1 MVIPINILRGSS
13 YALAACIIWGL
24 IFVVPLFMEGYTP
37 IEIAIGRYFTYGI
50 FSSAILFRI
59 CIQKGKIYP
68 FSIFLRAI
76 GYSFACSVGYYI
88 FVILSM
94 RYSSPAI
101 CTLILGVSPITIAF
115 YGNWKQKECSYR
127 SLMIPSILICI
138 GLAVINTPSILEA
151 SSPSTYILGLIYAL
165 LALGAWTWYLVA
177 NFAFLK
183 KNPTIDSGVWSTLI
197 GVGTLFWA
205 LILGIAAIIFFD
217 DQLNFRKYV
226 DVGPELTNFLI
237 GCLILGF
244 LCSWVGAYLW
254 NKASLYLPVSLAG
267 QLTIMET
274 FFGLFY
280 VYLLEQRFPPL
291 LEFLGIL
298 LFVVAIVYGIQVSS
312 QERAKLTEI

>member
-1 MVIPINILRGSS
+1 MPVNIFRGSL

-24 IFVVPLFMEGYTP
+24 IFVVPLFMEGFTP
-37 IEIAIGRYFTYGI
+37 VEIAIGRYFTYGI
-50 FSSAILFRI
+50 FSSAIMLRI
-59 CIQKGKIYP
+59 CLKKRQIYS
-68 FSIFLRAI
+68 FSIFLKAI

-115 YGNWKQKECSYR
+115 YGNWKQKECSYQ
-127 SLMIPSILICI
+127 SLIIPSILIVI
-138 GLAVINTPSILEA
+138 GLAVINIPSIMQT
-151 SSPSTYILGLIYAL
+151 SSPSTYILGLFYAL

-177 NFAFLK
+177 NSAFLK
-183 KNPTIDSGVWSTLI
+183 KNAAIDSGDWSTLI

-205 LILGIAAIIFFD
+205 LILGVAALMFFD
-217 DQLNFRKYV
+217 DQLDFRKYV
-226 DVGPELTNFLI
+226 DAGPELTNFLI
-237 GCLILGF
+237 GCLVLGF

-274 FFGLFY
+274 FFGLSY
-280 VYLLEQRFPPL
+280 VYLLEQRMPL
-291 LEFLGIL
+291 LFEFLGIL
-298 LFVVAIVYGIQVSS
+298 LFVVAIFYGIRVSS
-312 QERAKLTEI
+312 QAKVQRIGEI